1 MIFRRPEGKEGDLGT
16 RGCDEGL
23 EVIAIV
29 SKAEGIIASAFYLEP
44 LIPLPLPCSE
54 EAGGEGRL
62 RN

>member
-29 SKAEGIIASAFYLEP
+29 IKAEGIIASAFYLGPPSGVAE
-44 LIPLPLPCSE
+44 LPRIE
-54 EAGGEGRL
+54 
-62 RN
+62 